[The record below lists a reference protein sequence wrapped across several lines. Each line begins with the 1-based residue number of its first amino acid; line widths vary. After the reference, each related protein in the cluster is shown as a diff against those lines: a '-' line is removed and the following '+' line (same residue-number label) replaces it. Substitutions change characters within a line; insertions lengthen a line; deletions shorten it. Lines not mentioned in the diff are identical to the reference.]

1 MLASTL
7 EFKQFLSRLV
17 SASLHIMCLC
27 KTLLISYENI
37 SDHFGLSSLFSF
49 SNSKLCHLNDLQF
62 HTSFH
67 RSLLPLISCIG
78 SLNCGYAKLQ
88 EARRMMSY
96 FRQSGK
102 KIIGYCSGGA
112 EKELYFA
119 LGTNRHCYFLRRK
132 FML

>member
-17 SASLHIMCLC
+17 SATLHIMYLC

-37 SDHFGLSSLFSF
+37 SDYFCLSSLFSL
-49 SNSKLCHLNDLQF
+49 SNSKLCHLNYLQF
-62 HTSFH
+62 HTFYYQ
-67 RSLLPLISCIG
+67 SLLSPISYIG

-119 LGTNRHCYFLRRK
+119 LGTNCYCNSLRRK
-132 FML
+132 LMY